1 MKKVLSI
8 VLILSLM
15 LVNSYAFSISASA
28 NDFYAAENWK
38 IYANSSNYV
47 NETNGTLAAS
57 WATVT
62 ENTNSAYANGD
73 ASSLKISAISQKAA
87 LKVPVKKNTKYTLSY
102 SFLSETVNTN
112 GRILTSTGI
121 LAEDSSMTWG
131 AAKSYYNLLSY
142 NVAYTAKDG
151 IFADRQTYSATTLD
165 YSTANTWHHIELE
178 FESGDNEYMYLVLWL
193 EVANLYVDDV
203 TLKEVSAF
211 ENINNWGIYNAS
223 STDTSYQVATNYDGE
238 TCQTKMGW
246 CNITNDVTEDADGT
260 GTSIKVNGNVLNVA
274 ANLPTLKTNTE
285 YMLSFKYKPSATST
299 PGVLSNTYYFLSHII
314 KKGVG
319 FNSSNK
325 GPAEYIATVPS
336 GTATTDWKEVS
347 VTFATDDTT
356 DYMLEFHFGFAAVY
370 ICYLD
375 DFKLNEVH
383 PQVNDW
389 KIYANNTAYVN
400 ETNGILTGSW
410 ATVTTNNDKKYINDN
425 DDCSLKISSIN
436 QYATYK
442 FAVEKNAKYTV
453 SFNFM
458 SETVNTN
465 GRILTSAGILAE
477 DSSVKWASEKS
488 YYNFMAYN
496 VAYTAKDGVFA
507 DRQTYS
513 ATTLDYSAIN
523 TWHHIDLE
531 FESGDN
537 EYMYLAFC
545 IAVDDLY
552 VDKITVTLDEKH
564 INKVNTSYNN
574 SAALRTAE
582 NSSTGKNG
590 LRIYNSISKQY
601 LNDAEVVEYGS
612 IVTYEFA
619 LDGAELSLETPED
632 KFIKGVAYNSV
643 TLTTPI
649 LYDETDDAN
658 IFTAYLT
665 NIPTKRYGENILIRA
680 YVIDADGNVYY
691 GDTVSVCVFDVA
703 YAIDCG
709 NSANGFE
716 PTEADISAF
725 ESFANYD
732 GNYAAYDA
740 WLTANGLAAGSIRNS

>member
-131 AAKSYYNLLSY
+131 ATKSYYNLLSY

-151 IFADRQTYSATTLD
+151 IFANRQTYSATTLD
-165 YSTANTWHHIELE
+165 YSTTNIWHYITLE

-223 STDTSYQVATNYDGE
+223 STDTNYQVATNYDGE
-238 TCQTKMGW
+238 SCQTKMGW
-246 CNITNDVTEDADGT
+246 CNITNDVTEDIDGT
-260 GTSIKVNGNVLNVA
+260 GKSIKVKGNVLNVA

-285 YMLSFKYKPSATST
+285 YMLSFKYKPSADST

-325 GPAEYIATVPS
+325 GPTEYIATVPS
-336 GTATTDWKEVS
+336 ATATSDWKEIS
-347 VTFATDDTT
+347 VTFTTDDTT
-356 DYMLEFHFGFAAVY
+356 DYMLEFHFGFAAGYV
-370 ICYLD
+370 CYLD

-389 KIYANNTAYVN
+389 KVYANNTAYVN

-410 ATVTTNNDKKYINDN
+410 ATVTTNNDKKYINNN

-488 YYNFMAYN
+488 YYNFIAYN
-496 VAYTAKDGVFA
+496 VAYTAKDGIFA
-507 DRQTYS
+507 NKQTYS

-531 FESGDN
+531 FESDNN
-537 EYMYLAFC
+537 EYMYLTFC
-545 IAVDDLY
+545 LAVDDLY
-552 VDKITVTLDEKH
+552 VDEITVTLDEK
-564 INKVNTSYNN
+564 NVNTVTTSYNN

-601 LNDAEVVEYGS
+601 LNNANVVEYGS
-612 IVTYEFA
+612 IVTYESA
-619 LDGAELSLETPED
+619 LDGAELSLKTPEEL
-632 KFIKGVAYNSV
+632 FIKGVAYNS
-643 TLTTPI
+643 TTQTTPI

-658 IFTAYLT
+658 IFTAYLS
-665 NIPTKRYGENILIRA
+665 NIPTKRYGENILVRA
-680 YVIDADGNVYY
+680 YVIDADDTVYY

-709 NSANGFE
+709 NSTNGAST
-716 PTEADISAF
+716 TEADIAAF
-725 ESFANYD
+725 EAFANYD
-732 GNYAAYDA
+732 GNYVAYDA
-740 WLTANGLAAGSIRNS
+740 WLTANGLTPGSIRNS

>member
-356 DYMLEFHFGFAAVY
+356 DYMLEFHFGFAAGY

-513 ATTLDYSAIN
+513 TTTLNYSTTN
-523 TWHHIDLE
+523 TWHHIELE

-564 INKVNTSYNN
+564 IDKVNTCYNN

>member
-356 DYMLEFHFGFAAVY
+356 DYMLEFHFGFAAGY

-564 INKVNTSYNN
+564 IDKVNTSYNN

>member
-47 NETNGTLAAS
+47 NETNGTLAAT

-62 ENTNSAYANGD
+62 ENSDSAYANGD
-73 ASSLKISAISQKAA
+73 TSSLKISAIYQNATVKF
-87 LKVPVKKNTKYTLSY
+87 PVEKNKQYTLSY
-102 SFLSETVNTN
+102 NFMSETINTN
-112 GRILTSTGI
+112 GRILTSTGV

-131 AAKSYYNLLSY
+131 ADKSYYNLLSY
-142 NVAYTAKDG
+142 NVAYTAKDVV
-151 IFADRQTYSATTLD
+151 FADRQTYSATTLN
-165 YSTANTWHHIELE
+165 YSTTNTWHHIELE
-178 FESGDNEYMYLVLWL
+178 FESGNNEYMYLVICLA
-193 EVANLYVDDV
+193 VDNLYVDDI
-203 TLKEVSAF
+203 TLEEVSTF

-246 CNITNDVTEDADGT
+246 CSITNDVTEDADGT

-356 DYMLEFHFGFAAVY
+356 DYMLEFHFGFAAGY

-375 DFKLNEVH
+375 DFKLTEVH
-383 PQVNDW
+383 PQVNNW
-389 KIYANNTAYVN
+389 KVYTNNTTYVN
-400 ETNGILTGSW
+400 EANGTLAGNW
-410 ATVTTNNDKKYINDN
+410 ATVTTNNDKKYINKN
-425 DDCSLKISSIN
+425 DDCSLKISALN

-465 GRILTSAGILAE
+465 GRILTNVGVLAE

-507 DRQTYS
+507 DKQTYS

-564 INKVNTSYNN
+564 IDKVNTSYNN
-574 SAALRTAE
+574 SVALRTAE

-612 IVTYEFA
+612 IATYEFA

-643 TLTTPI
+643 TQTTPI

-691 GDTVSVCVFDVA
+691 GDTVSVCVFNVA